1 MTSSPLQIE
10 DFADLVDTPSPVD
23 TPLHNTEELSS
34 KDKEENMLDLNA
46 TNLSHNGSRS
56 NHSSANG
63 HNNNNNVTTSVSQ
76 FRSLET
82 ETNFTDLDID
92 EKFFDDF

>member
-1 MTSSPLQIE
+1 
-10 DFADLVDTPSPVD
+10 
-23 TPLHNTEELSS
+23 
-34 KDKEENMLDLNA
+34 
-46 TNLSHNGSRS
+46 LSHNGSRS

-63 HNNNNNVTTSVSQ
+63 HNNNNVATSVSQ